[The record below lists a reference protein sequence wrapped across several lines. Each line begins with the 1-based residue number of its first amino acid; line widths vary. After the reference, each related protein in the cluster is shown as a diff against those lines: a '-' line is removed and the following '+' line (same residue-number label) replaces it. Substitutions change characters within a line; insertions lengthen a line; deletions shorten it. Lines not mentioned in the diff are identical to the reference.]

1 MKKLLLLLFIS
12 LSLSVTAQQMSKLGI
27 YQAHFFNQPENLEKK
42 INVFVKGNT
51 KEITKFVLEK
61 RGVIKGSINGFLS
74 INLKGKYVKDLSAKP
89 YLTQLDLNYEK
100 PMVMNDTMRVRNKIN
115 EIHNGNY
122 PLINSYTGKDVIVGI
137 IDGGLDFRHGDFQ
150 NADGSTRVLR
160 TWKQYESFDAVRTP
174 VKYGYG
180 RVYDST
186 DVNDGTAYPGGQYL
200 DHGCTVTG
208 TAAGNAG
215 ENGRQMGVAPD
226 ANLVIVNSNFN
237 ASNWTQTVAD
247 GVDYICDIADS
258 LNMPCVINASLGNYA
273 GSHDGQDLAALYID
287 SVLAEKPGRIMVCA
301 GGNSDTQA
309 PYHLG
314 YNVTSDTSFT
324 WFTYNS
330 STAAGAGI
338 YLEIWADSTEFVNID
353 WAMSADFVNVD
364 PFVRIG
370 RTEFFNETDF
380 LNTIVSDTI
389 NNGTGTIA
397 TVQYYATRR
406 GDQYHMEIFIGSPS
420 NTYRYGLNTTGS
432 GKFDLWSASWLG
444 YNNMTENISGFSNP
458 EMVYYV
464 KPDTAKSIVS
474 SWACSP
480 NVITVANYMGRTN
493 YIAYDSLPYSVPG
506 TDGDKAPT
514 SSLGPTRDER
524 IKPDIA
530 ATGDMMMSAIS
541 LTSQPTFL
549 ANEPYKLDIGGMHVR
564 NGGTSQASPVIAG
577 IAALYLEKCPNATP
591 QEFLNAITTTADADS
606 FTGTLP
612 NNAFGYGKVNGFN
625 ALISSNFTPLLFV
638 DTILCEGEVTIA
650 NTGNYSNYVW
660 MDSSINNQYII
671 DSTITLSYS
680 AINTSGCIGYSDTIQ
695 VTSYPNPLQPNIV
708 QNGDLLST
716 DSLSNL
722 YQWVFNSGNI
732 VGANTINYVAD
743 SSGYYQIEILN
754 QYGCSNISD
763 SIYVSITGIEEHEK
777 IEIQIYP
784 NPAQVVMNVMN
795 NSEFNL
801 QLKVVDLNGKTHGN
815 YSLKSFSNVTID
827 VNKLSNGIYFVEY
840 LVDEKK
846 YTHKL
851 IVSH

>member
-1 MKKLLLLLFIS
+1 MKKLLLLFTIVLPCFIN
-12 LSLSVTAQQMSKLGI
+12 AQKTSKLGI
-27 YQAHFFNQPENLEKK
+27 YQTHFFNQPENLKK
-42 INVFVKGNT
+42 NINVFVKGDV
-51 KEITKFVLEK
+51 KEISKYVLENK
-61 RGVIKGSINGFLS
+61 GVIKGSINGFLS
-74 INLKGKYVKDLSAKP
+74 INLKGKYVKDLSVKP
-89 YLTQLDLNYEK
+89 YFTQLDLNYEK

-115 EIHNGNY
+115 EIHNGDF
-122 PLINSYTGKDVIVGI
+122 PLMSGYTGKNVIVGI

-150 NADGSTRVLR
+150 NSDGSTRVLR
-160 TWKQYESFDAVRTP
+160 VWKQHDPVGGRTP
-174 VKYGYG
+174 AKYGYG
-180 RVYDST
+180 QVYDST
-186 DVNDGTAYPGGQYL
+186 DINNGTATNWGQYL

-215 ENGRQMGVAPD
+215 ENGRQKGVAPD
-226 ANLVIVNSNFN
+226 ANIVVVSSNFN
-237 ASNWTQTVAD
+237 ASGWTQTVAD

-258 LNMPCVINASLGNYA
+258 LGMPCVINASLGNYS

-314 YNVTSDTSFT
+314 YNVNSDTNFT
-324 WFTYNS
+324 WFTYNN

-338 YLEIWADSTEFVNID
+338 YLEVWADSADFVNID
-353 WAMSADFVNVD
+353 WAISADFVNID

-370 RTEFFNETDF
+370 RTEFFNASDF
-380 LNTIVSDTI
+380 FNTIVSDTI
-389 NNGTGTIA
+389 NNAGGTFA

-406 GDQYHMEIFIGSPS
+406 GEQYHMEIFIGSPS
-420 NTYRYGLNTTGS
+420 NSYKYGLNTTGS

-458 EMVYYV
+458 EMVYYA

-480 NVITVANYMGRTN
+480 NVVTVANYMGRTN

-506 TDGDKAPT
+506 IDGDKAPT

-541 LTSQPTFL
+541 LSSQPTFL
-549 ANEPYKLDIGGMHVR
+549 ANEPFKLDIGGMHVR
-564 NGGTSQASPVIAG
+564 NGGTSQASPVLAG
-577 IAALYLEKCPNATP
+577 IAALYLEKCPKATT
-591 QEFLNAITTTADADS
+591 QEFLNAITTTADADN

-625 ALISSNFTPLLFV
+625 ALVSSNFTPMLIV
-638 DTILCEGEVTIA
+638 DTSICENENTIA
-650 NTGNYSNYVW
+650 TTGVYTNYVW
-660 MDSSINNQYII
+660 MDSSTSNILFV
-671 DSTITLSYS
+671 DSSMVLFYN
-680 AINTSGCIGYSDTIQ
+680 AENVSGCLGYSDT
-695 VTSYPNPLQPNIV
+695 VKVSSYLNPLTPNIS
-708 QNGDLLST
+708 QNGDTLST
-716 DSLSNL
+716 DSSLVN
-722 YQWVFNSGNI
+722 YQWIFNSGNLS
-732 VGANTINYVAD
+732 GANSISYIANN
-743 SSGYYQIEILN
+743 SGYYQVMITN
-754 QYGCSNISD
+754 QNGCFALSD
-763 SIYVSITGIEEHEK
+763 SIYVSITDIHEN
-777 IEIQIYP
+777 ERIQLEVYP
-784 NPAQVVMNVMN
+784 NPAQAVITIH
-795 NSEFNL
+795 NSSLNELDVNL
-801 QLKVVDLNGKTHGN
+801 VDSNGKIVSR
-815 YSLKSFSNVTID
+815 YSLDEKVKTEINIE
-827 VNKLSNGIYFVEY
+827 NLSNGVYFVEY